1 MPIDNFAGR
10 LKGEFRV
17 LNAHLPRKR
26 RSLTELLKEEHPHVT
41 CNDGSNHFFKRKELD
56 YLSQM
61 LDNCEQDSL
70 LLPLIIEVSPDQNW
84 VTIRSKKGIEAKIF
98 SKVLGMFVV
107 CKQNMITIG
116 RSQLRIVRKALRT
129 TTQYVFFL

>member
-17 LNAHLPRKR
+17 LNAHLPHKR

-56 YLSQM
+56 YLSQI
-61 LDNCEQDSL
+61 LDKNERDSL
-70 LLPLIIEVSPDQNW
+70 LLPLIIEVSPDKNW
-84 VTIRSKKGIEAKIF
+84 VIIRSKKGIEAKIF

-116 RSQLRIVRKALRT
+116 KSQLMIVRKVLRT

>member
-26 RSLTELLKEEHPHVT
+26 RSLTELLKEEHPHVI

-61 LDNCEQDSL
+61 LDDCEQRVL
-70 LLPLIIEVSPDQNW
+70 LLPIIMEVNPDQIG

-116 RSQLRIVRKALRT
+116 RPQLRIVRKALRT

>member
-17 LNAHLPRKR
+17 LNAHLPRKQ
-26 RSLTELLKEEHPHVT
+26 RSLTELLKERHPHVI
-41 CNDGSNHFFKRKELD
+41 CNDGNAHFFKRKELD

-61 LDNCEQDSL
+61 LDKQEQDSL
-70 LLPLIIEVSPDQNW
+70 LLPLIIEVSPDQNG

-98 SKVLGMFVV
+98 SKVLGMSVV
-107 CKQNMITIG
+107 CKQDMITIG